1 MEKEVQQL
9 KARLQEIELK
19 LQEMSKNQA
28 SYVEVKERLDLKTQE
43 LDLLTQRIERTSYFQ
58 LQQQVFGHSYITKV
72 FVTIFSNSLG

>member
-19 LQEMSKNQA
+19 LEEMSKNQA

-58 LQQQVFGHSYITKV
+58 LQQQVFGHS
-72 FVTIFSNSLG
+72 L